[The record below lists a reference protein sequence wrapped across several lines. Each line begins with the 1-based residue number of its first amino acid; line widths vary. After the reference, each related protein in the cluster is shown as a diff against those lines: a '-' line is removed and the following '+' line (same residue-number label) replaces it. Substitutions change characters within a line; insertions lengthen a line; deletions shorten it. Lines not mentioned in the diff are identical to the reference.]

1 MFPTLIT
8 IGDYPI
14 HWYPVLM
21 ALGIVLGGW
30 MVLRGGVSQGYDRAM
45 LFDMCWWLV
54 VGGLV
59 GARVTFIIV
68 DFESQYY
75 AACFDLAAYNETY
88 PNNPLTEPDCGRILR
103 WWNGGLV
110 YYGSIIG
117 GMLTLVW
124 FLRKEGLKLLPIADI
139 IVPTLALGQFF
150 GRIGC
155 LSAGCCWGRPTF
167 TDWGIQFPRGSS
179 VFFQHYKQHLIDAT
193 ATHSAHVHPTQIYD
207 SLCGFVLFFV
217 LLWIQKRKTWD
228 GQPFFW
234 WLILYPIGRS
244 VVELFR
250 GDDLERGFVFEWV
263 AEPLNVVLGL
273 PAQAPTFLSTS
284 QFISLAMMTIGYLI
298 WRQNRHL
305 PMRTLEQ

>member
-14 HWYPVLM
+14 HWYPGPDV
-21 ALGIVLGGW
+21 LGIVLGGW

-155 LSAGCCWGRPTF
+155 LSAGCCWGRLHRLEAF
-167 TDWGIQFPRGSS
+167 NFPEARPCSFSTTNNISSMPLPLTRRMSILLRSTTAFADLYSSSSSYGYRSARRGMDNRFFGGSFSTQSVDLLLNYFEVMTWREVLSS
-179 VFFQHYKQHLIDAT
+179 NGSWSH
-193 ATHSAHVHPTQIYD
+193 
-207 SLCGFVLFFV
+207 
-217 LLWIQKRKTWD
+217 
-228 GQPFFW
+228 
-234 WLILYPIGRS
+234 
-244 VVELFR
+244 
-250 GDDLERGFVFEWV
+250 
-263 AEPLNVVLGL
+263 
-273 PAQAPTFLSTS
+273 
-284 QFISLAMMTIGYLI
+284 
-298 WRQNRHL
+298 
-305 PMRTLEQ
+305 